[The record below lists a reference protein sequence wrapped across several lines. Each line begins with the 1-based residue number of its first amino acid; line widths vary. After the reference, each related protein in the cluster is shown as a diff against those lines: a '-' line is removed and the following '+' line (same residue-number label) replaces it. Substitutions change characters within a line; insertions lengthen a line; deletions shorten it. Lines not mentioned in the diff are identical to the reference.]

1 MRDRPTPEELLHGA
15 RVVLDRDITPSL
27 AGPQRFAAML
37 ISRALAVAGRAIA
50 NGDGPLY
57 AEAQR
62 LQALVAP
69 QPAPEPSAATLS
81 GALLERNRL
90 LVQKIRSGAFDA
102 GVARQQ
108 LFEHLRQVTRDKLS
122 ENNPRYFELAK

>member
-15 RVVLDRDITPSL
+15 RIVLDRDITPSL

-37 ISRALAVAGRAIA
+37 ISRAMAVAGRAIV

-62 LQALVAP
+62 LQALVDIR
-69 QPAPEPSAATLS
+69 PAARPNPETLS
-81 GALLERNRL
+81 AVLLERNRL
-90 LVQKIRSGAFDA
+90 LVHLIRSGAFDT
-102 GVARQQ
+102 GVARRQ
-108 LFEHLRQVTRDKLS
+108 LFEHLSQVTRDKLS
-122 ENNPRYFELAK
+122 ENNPRYFELSK